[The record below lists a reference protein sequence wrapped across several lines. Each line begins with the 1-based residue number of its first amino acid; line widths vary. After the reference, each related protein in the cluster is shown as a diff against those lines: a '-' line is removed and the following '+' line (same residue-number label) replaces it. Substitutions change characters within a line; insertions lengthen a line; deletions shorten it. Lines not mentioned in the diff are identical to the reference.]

1 MRLKRR
7 KRENQRLMPIKNLK
21 DPGRGVFTR
30 RALLVM
36 AVQTG
41 ALGVLANKLYK
52 LQVQDGDRYARMAA
66 SNRVSKRYLA
76 PRVAAL

>member
-41 ALGVLANKLYK
+41 GFVVFGIKL
-52 LQVQDGDRYARMAA
+52 
-66 SNRVSKRYLA
+66 
-76 PRVAAL
+76 